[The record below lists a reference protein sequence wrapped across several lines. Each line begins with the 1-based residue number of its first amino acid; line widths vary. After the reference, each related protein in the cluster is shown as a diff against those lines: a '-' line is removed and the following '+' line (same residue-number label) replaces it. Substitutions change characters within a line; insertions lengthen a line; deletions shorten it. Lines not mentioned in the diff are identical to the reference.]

1 MARTEKGSKPGQS
14 SLNHAVASS
23 TKTKADRL
31 CLYSSDDDRI
41 GSIDFHQAMPG
52 TSSKPMYEE
61 FLLGLGR
68 AYKPEKIKGASYAW
82 LDAFLCAIES

>member
-1 MARTEKGSKPGQS
+1 
-14 SLNHAVASS
+14 
-23 TKTKADRL
+23 
-31 CLYSSDDDRI
+31 
-41 GSIDFHQAMPG
+41 MPG

-82 LDAFLCAIES
+82 LDAFICAIES